1 MNCVLVRGKERRG
14 GGGEV
19 GKILSSSE
27 AWTKVELKW
36 ITNIP
41 VAMRHRDLDNSV
53 SVSLSR
59 ELFLF

>member
-41 VAMRHRDLDNSV
+41 VSMRLIGKDYEED
-53 SVSLSR
+53 
-59 ELFLF
+59 